1 MDQLA
6 IEYSGMN
13 LGALA
18 LWLLIATF
26 VGFAARKAVR
36 GKSIFS
42 LWGDAA
48 FGILGVFLIGTLM
61 KAFNV
66 SLTGWIASFDLGPL
80 NDITRWIDI
89 ALIAF
94 IGALIIRGILRPI
107 TGKG

>member
-1 MDQLA
+1 MDKLA

-13 LGALA
+13 LGVLA
-18 LWLLIATF
+18 LWLLIATL

-36 GKSIFS
+36 GKAIFG

-48 FGILGVFLIGTLM
+48 FGILGVFLIGTLL
-61 KAFNV
+61 KAFGF
-66 SLTGWIASFDLGPL
+66 SLSGWLAGFDLGPL
-80 NDITRWIDI
+80 NDVTRWLDV

>member
-1 MDQLA
+1 MDKLA

-13 LGALA
+13 LGVLA
-18 LWLLIATF
+18 LWLLIATL
-26 VGFAARKAVR
+26 VGFAARKIVR
-36 GKSIFS
+36 GKSVFG

-48 FGILGVFLIGTLM
+48 FGILGVFLIGTLL

-66 SLTGWIASFDLGPL
+66 SLSGWLASFDLGPL
-80 NDITRWIDI
+80 NDVTRWLDV

-94 IGALIIRGILRPI
+94 VGALIIRGVLRPI